1 VLRIAAK
8 YVTGFTQKALWF
20 SMAGLIPE
28 PYYGGPIRDEKLF
41 VWNDEIWALHRRIL
55 DYLAREKII
64 PSNQLLPGAVDDS
77 MARQA
82 MKEMNVTSPLIRIK
96 AVPLDQGYPL
106 VNDPKR
112 IEEYANLF
120 KL

>member
-1 VLRIAAK
+1 MRS
-8 YVTGFTQKALWF
+8 G
-20 SMAGLIPE
+20 
-28 PYYGGPIRDEKLF
+28 R
-41 VWNDEIWALHRRIL
+41 LHHRIL

-64 PSNQLLPGAVDDS
+64 PSKQLLPGAVDDS

-82 MKEMNVTSPLIRIK
+82 MKEMNVTSPLVRIK
-96 AVPLDQGYPL
+96 AVPLEQGYPL

-112 IEEYANLF
+112 IEEYVNLF